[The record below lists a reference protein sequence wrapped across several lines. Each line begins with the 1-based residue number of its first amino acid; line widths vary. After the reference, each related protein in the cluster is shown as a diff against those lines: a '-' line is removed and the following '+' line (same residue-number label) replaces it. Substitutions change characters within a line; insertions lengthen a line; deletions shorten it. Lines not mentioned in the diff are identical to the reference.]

1 VKGDKMYVEY
11 DVKKLKDELTVED
24 INKIVGELGGELRVE
39 ENKMS
44 NYVKKCHSNKYK
56 VVIYYVKNRL
66 F

>member
-39 ENKMS
+39 A
-44 NYVKKCHSNKYK
+44 
-56 VVIYYVKNRL
+56 L
-66 F
+66 